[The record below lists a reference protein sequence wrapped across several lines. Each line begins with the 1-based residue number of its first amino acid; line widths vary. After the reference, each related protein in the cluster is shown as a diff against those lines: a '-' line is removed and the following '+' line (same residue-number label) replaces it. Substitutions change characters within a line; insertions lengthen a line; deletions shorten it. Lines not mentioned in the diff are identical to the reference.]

1 VLLKIN
7 MPSTQKGVDLRFNKA
22 TPMDWKEYSGRIK
35 QSGTAIRKGDTA
47 RVTAIVVKKDV
58 IEFQLDGGG
67 FGTFG
72 DDTTTKVEAKA
83 TDKSDYEKN
92 LEKQISEI
100 TDEDRKIQL
109 QRDLDRER
117 ARARREKQEAANQRA
132 AQVASQMKAQQVA
145 DKRAQGG
152 SRFNLR
158 WFSSIPAE
166 GLLAE
171 LSPFAGTPTPR
182 PASPGLSRRV
192 FLDLGSSIHPQE
204 PNGVFE
210 SKLTAGVTPGA
221 KRLALDD
228 SPVQGFFFFPP
239 SKPPSWLTRSA
250 GFPVVFVPGTV
261 PPAQLSSDLR
271 IPAATPPT
279 SGAN

>member
-1 VLLKIN
+1 MFPALTITAASRTPPWLLSGWECRGWRPIAGGLCGAPVVHELTHRTSYPGHACN
-7 MPSTQKGVDLRFNKA
+7 RYRQPLRS
-22 TPMDWKEYSGRIK
+22 P
-35 QSGTAIRKGDTA
+35 
-47 RVTAIVVKKDV
+47 
-58 IEFQLDGGG
+58 
-67 FGTFG
+67 
-72 DDTTTKVEAKA
+72 
-83 TDKSDYEKN
+83 
-92 LEKQISEI
+92 QI
-100 TDEDRKIQL
+100 
-109 QRDLDRER
+109 
-117 ARARREKQEAANQRA
+117 
-132 AQVASQMKAQQVA
+132 
-145 DKRAQGG
+145 
-152 SRFNLR
+152 
-158 WFSSIPAE
+158 E

-182 PASPGLSRRV
+182 HASPGLSRRV